1 MSKNDEKLKAL
12 HEKFNM
18 AEESVNKMTEVIE
31 TLDDDLTD
39 LEVVETGEPGQNLPA
54 DLDTFEEVF
63 TLSLLKQDFMSM
75 RSNILKVVNRGQTI
89 LNDTDQLDIG
99 DMKASQLEALA
110 NLQRSTGENIK
121 LLMGIYKDIIAVEK
135 DKYVLLRGLN
145 QENLGSTESGNLQ
158 VGAGSNV
165 TQNVIIAGGT
175 HDILQAIENAQ
186 KAKEP
191 INVEEIKE

>member
-1 MSKNDEKLKAL
+1 MSKNDDKLKAL

-18 AEESVNKMTEVIE
+18 AENSVNKMTEVIE
-31 TLDDDLTD
+31 TIDEDLTD
-39 LEVVETGEPGQNLPA
+39 LEVVETSEPGQNLPA
-54 DLDTFEEVF
+54 ELDTFEEVF
-63 TLSLLKQDFMSM
+63 TLPLLKQDFMSM
-75 RSNILKVVNRGQTI
+75 RQNILAVINRGQTI

-135 DKYVLLRGLN
+135 DKYILLRGLS
-145 QENLGSTESGNLQ
+145 QENLGSTEGGNLQ

-175 HDILQAIENAQ
+175 HDILAAIANAEA
-186 KAKEP
+186 AKTKT
-191 INVEEIKE
+191 IEEIKE

>member
-1 MSKNDEKLKAL
+1 MSKNDDKLKAL

-18 AEESVNKMTEVIE
+18 AENSVNKMTEVIE
-31 TLDDDLTD
+31 TIDEDLTD
-39 LEVVETGEPGQNLPA
+39 LEVVETSEPGQNLPA
-54 DLDTFEEVF
+54 ELDTFEEVF
-63 TLSLLKQDFMSM
+63 TLPLLKQDFMSM
-75 RSNILKVVNRGQTI
+75 RQNILAVINRGQTI

-135 DKYVLLRGLN
+135 DKYVLLRGIN
-145 QENLGSTESGNLQ
+145 QENLGSTEGGNLQ

-175 HDILQAIENAQ
+175 HDILAAIANAEAA
-186 KAKEP
+186 KAKT
-191 INVEEIKE
+191 IEEIKE

>member
-1 MSKNDEKLKAL
+1 MSKNDDKLKVL
-12 HEKFNM
+12 HKKFNM
-18 AEESVNKMTEVIE
+18 AENSVNKMTEVIE
-31 TLDDDLTD
+31 TIDEDLTD
-39 LEVVETGEPGQNLPA
+39 LEVVETSEPGQNLPA
-54 DLDTFEEVF
+54 ELDTFEEVF
-63 TLSLLKQDFMSM
+63 TLPLLKQDFMSM
-75 RSNILKVVNRGQTI
+75 RQNILAVINRGQTI

-135 DKYVLLRGLN
+135 DKYVLLRGLS
-145 QENLGSTESGNLQ
+145 QENLGSTEGDNLQ

-175 HDILQAIENAQ
+175 HDILEAIANAEA
-186 KAKEP
+186 AKTKT
-191 INVEEIKE
+191 IEEIKE